1 MTGLQLFQQLQSF
14 GDLDVQEDV
23 VMGWIDMAQKK
34 TSLDLPVVQ
43 TITVANVTTGMVVSI
58 PTGLFSLISAV
69 TPSGVYPLS
78 NIEIRNQS
86 IVFKEPAVSVT
97 VKFSSIAPTYTSM
110 VSELTIHPSLHAP
123 MVYFLISMYYDME
136 GEGDSEES
144 GLAERYYQRWVYYRN
159 MAITALMNSDNEAP
173 TREPV
178 STQDVMPK
186 TRYVRRDPYFE

>member
-1 MTGLQLFQQLQSF
+1 
-14 GDLDVQEDV
+14 
-23 VMGWIDMAQKK
+23 
-34 TSLDLPVVQ
+34 
-43 TITVANVTTGMVVSI
+43 
-58 PTGLFSLISAV
+58 
-69 TPSGVYPLS
+69 
-78 NIEIRNQS
+78 
-86 IVFKEPAVSVT
+86 
-97 VKFSSIAPTYTSM
+97 
-110 VSELTIHPSLHAP
+110 
-123 MVYFLISMYYDME
+123 MYYDME